1 MKVVRTR
8 DGMHPRNPI
17 KMDILSVV
25 FMTKSSIRTIA
36 VLSARE
42 QNHRDRGGRHSRFLP
57 GLSIPRPQGS
67 SRTQVG
73 FPDRAYT
80 NAQGR
85 CHPENNCHPGAAH
98 TAILA
103 LTTNRA
109 RMTAKGILGAE
120 EKLR

>member
-17 KMDILSVV
+17 KTDILSVV

-36 VLSARE
+36 VLSAHE
-42 QNHRDRGGRHSRFLP
+42 QNYRDRSGRHFCFCP
-57 GLSIPRPQGS
+57 GLSIPLPKVE
-67 SRTQVG
+67 SRARLG

-85 CHPENNCHPGAAH
+85 YHPENNCHPGAAH

-103 LTTNRA
+103 LTSSRA
-109 RMTAKGILGAE
+109 CMTARSILGAE
-120 EKLR
+120 EKLQ